1 MEEEKRLLGF
11 LGLVKLEELG
21 KGSIYPHECTH
32 SKPKQ
37 DRLNLM
43 RSCEANISPIFSL
56 YKSAEERVSTF
67 FLRISMTKPYI
78 ESKDTAGAVHRL
90 WQIDEA
96 KEIEI
101 IRQELEDKAIFIADG
116 HHRYETALEY

>member
-1 MEEEKRLLGF
+1 MVRKRLLGF

-43 RSCEANISPIFSL
+43 RSCEANTSPIFSL
-56 YKSAEERVSTF
+56 YKSSEGR
-67 FLRISMTKPYI
+67 
-78 ESKDTAGAVHRL
+78 
-90 WQIDEA
+90 
-96 KEIEI
+96 
-101 IRQELEDKAIFIADG
+101 IADI
-116 HHRYETALEY
+116 LSKIS